1 MARLERTGAKSSRL
15 SLQQRFKAY
24 LGDHK
29 RVCKESLQRLKQTPV
44 ANIMTWLVIGI
55 ALALPVG
62 FYVAISNVQA
72 LSGRLDSSAQ
82 ISLFLQQ
89 KANDQQI
96 QRLQESLKSWPELAE
111 VKLISKEQGLA
122 EFQAMSGL
130 ADVLSHLQD
139 NPLPVV
145 LELTPHS
152 DYSKPKQAEKLLEKL
167 KPLPLVDVAQ
177 LDLQWVQRLNAML
190 ILGQKMALGLV
201 LLLSLGVLLIIGNTI
216 RLEVENRREEIV
228 VVKLVGGTDGFIR
241 RPFLYTGMF
250 FGLGGGIVASIIV
263 SLGLA
268 VLNAPVAKLA
278 GLYQS
283 DYRLLG
289 MPLEDVLALWLM
301 AALLGFFGAWLA
313 LNRHLDELEPQ

>member
-1 MARLERTGAKSSRL
+1 MAKLDKSGAKASRL
-15 SLQQRFKAY
+15 GLVQRFKAY
-24 LGDHK
+24 LNDHK
-29 RVCKESLQRLKQTPV
+29 RVCKESLHRLKQTPV
-44 ANIMTWLVIGI
+44 ANVMTWLVIGI

-62 FYVAISNVQA
+62 FYVAISNVQQ

-82 ISLFLQQ
+82 ISLFLEQ
-89 KANDQQI
+89 KASNAQI
-96 QRLQESLKSWPELAE
+96 ERLLEQLEGWPELRE
-111 VKLISKEQGLA
+111 VKLISKEQGLE

-145 LELTPHS
+145 IELTPNKA
-152 DYSKPKQAEKLLEKL
+152 YSKPKEAKQLLQKL
-167 KPLPLVDVAQ
+167 KPLPLVDIAQ

-190 ILGQKMALGLV
+190 VLGQKMALGLV

-228 VVKLVGGTDGFIR
+228 VIKLVGGTDSFIR
-241 RPFLYTGMF
+241 RPFLYTGLF
-250 FGLGGGIVASIIV
+250 FGLGGGIVASLIV
-263 SLGLA
+263 SIGLA
-268 VLNAPVAKLA
+268 VLNEPVAKLA

-289 MPLEDVLALWLM
+289 MPAEDVLALWLM